1 VKKGLSAFVGLL
13 IVICTFLFLSA
24 GISLSLPSP
33 LKVPEKVLDIPRGTG
48 FLGIVDLLKR
58 EGVIRDR
65 LSFGLLAIV
74 QGKAKQMRAGEYL
87 FKNSMF
93 SDEVLSKLAT
103 GDELFHTF
111 TIPEGYNLFQIARL
125 VQEAGLV
132 KEKMLLD
139 KARDNSFLSFAGI
152 KGTSAEGY
160 LFPDTYRFRKSAGA
174 EEILNAM
181 IDRFHQVYGE
191 VYDEKRAQ
199 ALDLTRE
206 QVVILA
212 SMVEKEA
219 GVSWEKPLIAAV
231 FENRLKKKMR
241 LQCDPTVIYG
251 LTNFNGDLTKEDL
264 HADTPFNTYR
274 FIGLPPEPIANPGNE
289 AIVAVLYPARVN
301 YLYFVSRNDGT
312 HCFSNTLQEHN
323 RAAGKYQKRLKMAG
337 TNNTGTGVEGAKA
350 QGVGPKGSE

>member
-1 VKKGLSAFVGLL
+1 MKQSICALLSLL
-13 IVICTFLFLSA
+13 ILFLTLFAISA
-24 GISLSLPSP
+24 ALTLTLPSP
-33 LKVPEKVLDIPRGTG
+33 LQVPEKVLDIPKGTG
-48 FLGIVDLLKR
+48 FLGIVALLTR

-65 LSFGLLAIV
+65 VSFSLLTIV
-74 QGKAKQMRAGEYL
+74 LGKAKQMRAGEYL

-93 SDEVLSKLAT
+93 PDEILSKLAK

-111 TIPEGYNLFQIARL
+111 TIPEGYNLFQIAKL

-139 KARDNSFLSFAGI
+139 KARDASFLSFAGI
-152 KGTSAEGY
+152 KGTSVEGY

-181 IDRFHQVYGE
+181 IDRFNQVYGE

-251 LTNFNGDLTKEDL
+251 LTNFNGDLTREHL
-264 HADTPFNTYR
+264 NTDTLFNTYR

-323 RAAGKYQKRLKMAG
+323 RAVDKYQKRLKIVG
-337 TNNTGTGVEGAKA
+337 TNNTGTGVEGAKD
-350 QGVGPKGSE
+350 Q

>member
-1 VKKGLSAFVGLL
+1 MKQSICALLSLL
-13 IVICTFLFLSA
+13 ILFLTLFAISA
-24 GISLSLPSP
+24 ALTLTLPSP
-33 LKVPEKVLDIPRGTG
+33 LQVPEKVLDIPKGTG
-48 FLGIVDLLKR
+48 FLGIVDLLTR

-65 LSFGLLAIV
+65 VSFSLLAIV

-93 SDEVLSKLAT
+93 PDEILSKLAK

-111 TIPEGYNLFQIARL
+111 TIPEGYNLSRIARL

-174 EEILNAM
+174 EEILKAM
-181 IDRFHQVYGE
+181 IERFNQVYGE

-219 GVSWEKPLIAAV
+219 GISWEKPLIAAV
-231 FENRLKKKMR
+231 FENRLKNKMR

-251 LTNFNGDLTKEDL
+251 LTNFNGGLTREHL
-264 HADTPFNTYR
+264 NTDTPFNTYR
-274 FIGLPPEPIANPGNE
+274 FTGLPPEPIANPGNE

-323 RAAGKYQKRLKMAG
+323 RAVGKYQKRLK
-337 TNNTGTGVEGAKA
+337 TTDKNTGFEDSRVQESK
-350 QGVGPKGSE
+350 

>member
-1 VKKGLSAFVGLL
+1 MKQGLSAFVGLL
-13 IVICTFLFLSA
+13 ILMCTFLFLSA
-24 GISLSLPSP
+24 GLSLSLPSP
-33 LKVPEKVLDIPRGTG
+33 VKMPEKVLDIPRGTG
-48 FLGIVDLLKR
+48 FLGIVDLLTR

-65 LSFGLLAIV
+65 VSFGLLAIV
-74 QGKAKQMRAGEYL
+74 QGKAKQMQAGEYL

-93 SDEVLSKLAT
+93 PDEILSKLAK

-111 TIPEGYNLFQIARL
+111 TIPEGFNLCQIAKL

-139 KARDNSFLSFAGI
+139 KARDASFLSFKGI
-152 KGTSAEGY
+152 KGTSVEGY

-174 EEILNAM
+174 EAILNAM

-191 VYDEKRAQ
+191 VYDEKRSQ

-312 HCFSNTLQEHN
+312 HCFSTTLQEHN

-337 TNNTGTGVEGAKA
+337 TNNTGTGVEGSRGR
-350 QGVGPKGSE
+350 GVKR

>member
-1 VKKGLSAFVGLL
+1 MKQGLSAFVGLL
-13 IVICTFLFLSA
+13 ILMCTFLFLSA
-24 GISLSLPSP
+24 GLSLSLPSP
-33 LKVPEKVLDIPRGTG
+33 LKMPEKVLDIPKGTG
-48 FLGIVDLLKR
+48 FLGIVDLLTR
-58 EGVIRDR
+58 EGVMRDR
-65 LSFGLLAIV
+65 VSFSLLAIV

-93 SDEVLSKLAT
+93 PDEILSKLAK

-111 TIPEGYNLFQIARL
+111 TIPEGYNLFQIAKL

-139 KARDNSFLSFAGI
+139 KARDTSFLSFAGI

-174 EEILNAM
+174 EEILKAM
-181 IDRFHQVYGE
+181 IERFNQVYGE

-212 SMVEKEA
+212 SMVEKET

-231 FENRLKKKMR
+231 FKNRLKKKMR

-251 LTNFNGDLTKEDL
+251 LTNFNGDLTREHL
-264 HADTPFNTYR
+264 NSDTLFNTYR
-274 FIGLPPEPIANPGNE
+274 FIGLPPAPIANPGNE
-289 AIVAVLYPARVN
+289 ALLAVLYPAQVN

-323 RAAGKYQKRLKMAG
+323 WAVGKYQKRLKMAG
-337 TNNTGTGVEGAKA
+337 TNNVGGGVDGSSVKA
-350 QGVGPKGSE
+350 VESK

>member
-1 VKKGLSAFVGLL
+1 MKQSICALLSLL
-13 IVICTFLFLSA
+13 ILFLTLFAISA
-24 GISLSLPSP
+24 ALTLTLPSP
-33 LKVPEKVLDIPRGTG
+33 LQVPEKVLDIPKGTG
-48 FLGIVDLLKR
+48 FLGIVDLLTR

-65 LSFGLLAIV
+65 VSFSLLAIV

-93 SDEVLSKLAT
+93 PDEILSKLAK

-111 TIPEGYNLFQIARL
+111 TIPEGYNLFQIAKL

-174 EEILNAM
+174 EEILKAM
-181 IDRFHQVYGE
+181 IERFKQVYRE
-191 VYDEKRAQ
+191 EYEKRAQ
-199 ALDLTRE
+199 ELGFTRE
-206 QVVILA
+206 EVIILA
-212 SMVEKEA
+212 SMVEKET

-231 FENRLKKKMR
+231 FKNRLKKKMR

-251 LTNFNGDLTKEDL
+251 LTNFNGDLTREHL
-264 HADTPFNTYR
+264 NSDTLFNTYR
-274 FIGLPPEPIANPGNE
+274 FIGLPPAPIANPGNE
-289 AIVAVLYPARVN
+289 ALVAVLYPAQVN

-323 RAAGKYQKRLKMAG
+323 RAVDKYQKKLKMVG
-337 TNNTGTGVEGAKA
+337 TNNTGTGVEGSRGR
-350 QGVGPKGSE
+350 GVKR

>member
-1 VKKGLSAFVGLL
+1 MKQSICALLSLL
-13 IVICTFLFLSA
+13 ILFLTLFAISA
-24 GISLSLPSP
+24 ALTLTLPSP
-33 LKVPEKVLDIPRGTG
+33 LQVPEKVLDIPKGTG
-48 FLGIVDLLKR
+48 FLGIVDLLTR

-65 LSFGLLAIV
+65 VSFSLLAIV

-93 SDEVLSKLAT
+93 PDEILSKLAK

-111 TIPEGYNLFQIARL
+111 TIPEGYNLFQIAKL

-152 KGTSAEGY
+152 KGTSAEGH

-181 IDRFHQVYGE
+181 IGRFNQVYGE

-337 TNNTGTGVEGAKA
+337 TNKTGAGVEGAKD
-350 QGVGPKGSE
+350 Q